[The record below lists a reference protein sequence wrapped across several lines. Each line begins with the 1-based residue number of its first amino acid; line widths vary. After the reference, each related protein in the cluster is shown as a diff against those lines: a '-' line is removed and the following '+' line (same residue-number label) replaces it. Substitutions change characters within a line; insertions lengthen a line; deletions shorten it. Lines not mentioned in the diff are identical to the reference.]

1 MFKKILSYTI
11 SIYFSDLFISKN
23 LTLSVGLI
31 MDDIGN
37 DTILTEKIKDISI
50 KKYKQILWDKVK
62 DMLEITDYNIAKI
75 KQDLLYENENI
86 IITGNSRK

>member
-1 MFKKILSYTI
+1 
-11 SIYFSDLFISKN
+11 
-23 LTLSVGLI
+23 

-75 KQDLLYENENI
+75 KQDLLYENESMI
-86 IITGNSRK
+86 IIGNSRK

>member
-1 MFKKILSYTI
+1 
-11 SIYFSDLFISKN
+11 
-23 LTLSVGLI
+23 